1 MTDRDTITLPRA
13 VGKQL
18 KEVLFLCR
26 RNAFYG
32 GQVIPNFW
40 KVANALE
47 AALTQALIDDYA
59 LRGRAALDAALAEQ
73 EPTVKES
80 LWAGAQR
87 NPRITCGFVDVQ
99 FDGDGWFCD
108 KCGERM
114 SADFE
119 TSVKR
124 GSSEKC
130 YLELMQR
137 KAEAVRTMNER
148 NMK

>member
-1 MTDRDTITLPRA
+1 MSDTIILPRA

-59 LRGRAALDAALAEQ
+59 VRGQAALDAALDAQ
-73 EPTVKES
+73 EP
-80 LWAGAQR
+80 
-87 NPRITCGFVDVQ
+87 P
-99 FDGDGWFCD
+99 
-108 KCGERM
+108 
-114 SADFE
+114 
-119 TSVKR
+119 
-124 GSSEKC
+124 
-130 YLELMQR
+130 R
-137 KAEAVRTMNER
+137 KAATDEEIVSAGDECARDPEYLLDFKDGFRAAEKFHGITKEET
-148 NMK
+148 